1 MRRHKRRGHNNLAF
15 LLAASLVCLLAL
27 PGIASAQFTT
37 DTPTQAELLKLPEAE
52 QSTRLAEVVRRT
64 QQNRKCARA
73 RVSLEK
79 TVDNGPG
86 GWLVQCEEGQD
97 YWVMT
102 PVEAKKAA
110 IALPCILARATAQ
123 VDCYANFRTT
133 QPDSVKQCMQS
144 PFPDRM
150 ISACTAIIQ
159 SGRLAEKPEAL
170 AFTYDA
176 RAKAFSQYRQF
187 DLALSDFD
195 RAVALHPNDKDVLFN
210 RAVTFER
217 KGDFDS
223 AMQDL
228 NEVLRS
234 KPDHALARH
243 ERGYV
248 YLQKKDY
255 DRAIEDLNQAVRLK
269 PDNAKAYRDRGQ
281 AYRAKGEPAKADAD
295 QQKAGELDSSIGR
308 PAPQAALPAQA
319 SPPQNT
325 PAPAKSELS
334 EADKQAAYC
343 MEASFGYARQ
353 HTGLVSLLREN
364 LKAVEALRE
373 KPGLSPADRAQID
386 ARLKSTNDNIAA
398 NDATGKRWNGHVL
411 VFMDYLKRRGLLQG
425 AGPSLIAQVSQE
437 VSKDQQA
444 VAETY
449 SSCLRLCKPDSAPCK
464 NACNDKAESSEP
476 RKRMQRCEQI
486 VTSFK

>member
-1 MRRHKRRGHNNLAF
+1 MPKHERRGHNNLAF
-15 LLAASLVCLLAL
+15 VLAASLVWLFAA
-27 PGIASAQFTT
+27 PEIASAQFTT

-79 TVDNGPG
+79 LDKGAG

-97 YWVMT
+97 YWVM
-102 PVEAKKAA
+102 PPIEAKKAA
-110 IALPCILARATAQ
+110 TAIPCIIARATIQ
-123 VDCYANFRTT
+123 FDCYANFRTT
-133 QPDSVKQCMQS
+133 QPDSVQQCMKS

-159 SGRLAEKPEAL
+159 SGRLNGKPDLQASIYQNRAG
-170 AFTYDA
+170 AFL
-176 RAKAFSQYRQF
+176 QYGQF
-187 DLALSDFD
+187 DLALADVD
-195 RAVALHPNDKDVLFN
+195 RAVALN
-210 RAVTFER
+210 RDANALYGRAIIFER
-217 KGDFDS
+217 KGDFNS
-223 AMQDL
+223 AITDL
-228 NEVLRS
+228 NETLRLQ
-234 KPDHALARH
+234 PDHPYANY
-243 ERGYV
+243 ERGFV
-248 YLQKKDY
+248 RLKQKDY

-295 QQKAGELDSSIGR
+295 QQKASELDPSIGR

-319 SPPQNT
+319 PPPQNT

-334 EADKQAAYC
+334 ETDKQAAYC

-386 ARLKSTNDNIAA
+386 AKLKSTNDNIAA

-449 SSCLRLCKPDSAPCK
+449 SSCLRLCKPDSAACK

>member
-1 MRRHKRRGHNNLAF
+1 MREHKRRCHNDLAL
-15 LLAASLVCLLAL
+15 LLAASLVCLLAV
-27 PGIASAQFTT
+27 PEIAPAQFTT
-37 DTPTQAELLKLPEAE
+37 DTPTQSEVLKLPEAE

-73 RVSLEK
+73 RASLEK
-79 TVDNGPG
+79 TFDNGA

-97 YWVMT
+97 YWVMM
-102 PVEAKKAA
+102 PLEAKKAA
-110 IALPCILARATAQ
+110 IALPCILARATGQ
-123 VDCYANFRTT
+123 IDCYANFRTT
-133 QPDSVKQCMQS
+133 QPDSVEQCMKS

-159 SGRLAEKPEAL
+159 SGRLAEKSEPL
-170 AFTYDA
+170 AFTYQA
-176 RAKAFSQYRQF
+176 RAMAFSQYRQF
-187 DLALSDFD
+187 DLAVSDFD
-195 RAVALHPNDKDVLFN
+195 RAVALHPNDKDIMVN
-210 RAVTFER
+210 RAITFDR
-217 KGDFDS
+217 KGNFDS
-223 AMQDL
+223 AIQDL

-234 KPDHALARH
+234 RPDHALARY

-269 PDNAKAYRDRGQ
+269 PDHAKAYRDRGQ
-281 AYRAKGEPAKADAD
+281 AYRAKGELAKADAD
-295 QQKAGELDSSIGR
+295 QQKASELDPSIGR

-319 SPPQNT
+319 PPPQNS
-325 PAPAKSELS
+325 PAQAKGELS

-353 HTGLVSLLREN
+353 HAGLVSLLREN

-386 ARLKSTNDNIAA
+386 AKLKSTNDNIAA
-398 NDATGKRWNGHVL
+398 NDATSKRWNAHVL

-425 AGPSLIAQVSQE
+425 AGPSRIAQVSQE
-437 VSKDQQA
+437 VHKDQQA

-449 SSCLRLCKPDSAPCK
+449 SSCLRLCKPDSLPCK
-464 NACNDKAESSEP
+464 NACNDKAESSGP
-476 RKRMQRCEQI
+476 RKRMQRCEQT
-486 VTSFK
+486 VTSFR